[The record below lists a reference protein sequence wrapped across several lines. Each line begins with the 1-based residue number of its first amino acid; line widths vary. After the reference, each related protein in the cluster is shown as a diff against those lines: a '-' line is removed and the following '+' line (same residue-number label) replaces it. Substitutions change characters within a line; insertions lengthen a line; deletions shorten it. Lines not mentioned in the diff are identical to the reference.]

1 MQIVA
6 IYIRVSK
13 KEQAKRGVE
22 SSLSLQLKKCTDHC
36 NEKGYKIL
44 KVYQDVESGGH
55 DDREGFVE
63 LQKQLNKKIFTKIV
77 FWEISRIARITS
89 TGMKFFESLDKYGI
103 TFDSISQPFIKDVM
117 TLGIFLSIA
126 AQERIQLS
134 ERVKSNSLE
143 RTKMGFFVRGV
154 PPKGYKRSEENSKL
168 IVPDPKN
175 APMILRIFETYSQTG
190 NLTETG
196 RQFGKTKNEI
206 VSIIDNRIYI
216 GEVVHGKY
224 KGNLYTKYRE
234 QKKGQETW
242 YKGLHEPIVPKE
254 LFDYC
259 QKLREA
265 NFRTREAYVND
276 KPYLLFSG
284 SVSCTCGS
292 KMFQQ
297 KRKRTHEGKEYNYYS
312 YSCSNR
318 ACRKSFS
325 SIKLDSAIKNFLI
338 NSEYLKKINEIKT
351 NFNYDNEKEKIEKDI
366 KKLMDE
372 KERTITLYQK
382 GFIDDERLENQF
394 KDIKNKT
401 ENLNLKL
408 HSLKSVKES
417 DDVIE
422 NFEKLTYIIENY
434 SEQDIIETRVIL
446 KLLIKEISII
456 SFKPLEFSIIFR

>member
-1 MQIVA
+1 MQMVA

-22 SSLSLQLKKCTDHC
+22 SSLSLQLKKCTDYC
-36 NEKGYKIL
+36 KEKGYRIL
-44 KVYQDVESGGH
+44 KVYQDIESGGH

-63 LQKQLNKKIFTKIV
+63 LQKQLDKKIFTKIV

-134 ERVKSNSLE
+134 ERIKSNSLE

-168 IVPDPKN
+168 IVPDPEN
-175 APMILRIFETYSQTG
+175 AKIILNIFETYAQTG
-190 NLTETG
+190 NLAETG
-196 RQFGKTKNEI
+196 RQFGKTRNTI

-216 GEVVHGKY
+216 GEVAHGKY

-242 YKGLHEPIVPKE
+242 YKGLHESIIPKE

-265 NFRTREAYVND
+265 NFRTRESYGKDA
-276 KPYLLFSG
+276 PYLLFSG
-284 SVSCTCGS
+284 LTTCTCGY
-292 KMFQQ
+292 KMFQL
-297 KRKRTHEGKEYNYYS
+297 KRKRVCAGKQYDYYS
-312 YSCSNR
+312 YCCSNR
-318 ACRKSFS
+318 LCKKSFS
-325 SIKLDSAIKNFLI
+325 SRKLDGAIKNFLI
-338 NSEYLKKINEIKT
+338 NSEYLKKINEVKT
-351 NFNYDNEKEKIEKDI
+351 NFNSNKEKNKIEKDI
-366 KKLMDE
+366 KKLLDE

-382 GFIDDERLENQF
+382 GFIDDERLEKQF
-394 KDIKNKT
+394 KDIESKI
-401 ENLNLKL
+401 ENLNLNL
-408 HSLKSVKES
+408 CSLKLFKES
-417 DDVIE
+417 DDTIE

-434 SEQDIIETRVIL
+434 SDQDIIETRTIL
-446 KLLIKEISII
+446 KLLIKKIAIV